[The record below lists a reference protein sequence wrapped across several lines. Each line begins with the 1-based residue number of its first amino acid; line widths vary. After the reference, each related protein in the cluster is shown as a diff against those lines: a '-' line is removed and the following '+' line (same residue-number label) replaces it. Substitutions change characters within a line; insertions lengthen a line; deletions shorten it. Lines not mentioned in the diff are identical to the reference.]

1 MTSFIIFLFIQ
12 NTNIVANQ
20 IIEGEDMK
28 ILYQQMIGGGG
39 GGDVCDTAV
48 MIKGSLKPIRQ
59 VMKKVLY

>member
-39 GGDVCDTAV
+39 GGDVFDTAV

-59 VMKKVLY
+59 VMKKVIY

>member
-1 MTSFIIFLFIQ
+1 
-12 NTNIVANQ
+12 
-20 IIEGEDMK
+20 MK

-39 GGDVCDTAV
+39 GGDVFDTAV